1 MDQQVATFMITMDAL
16 MDTRI
21 GTCVRLD
28 ERVSRTL
35 LKSKDYATR
44 KSDYFALE
52 PRYQKLWKRRDILTL
67 CNSTGTRIFEL
78 LNYLLKNEEG
88 EHGTGAGDFEL
99 RIFLN
104 TYPYT
109 LSDAEVDLY
118 KSVIMAHI
126 PQLGSDAQL
135 RVVHVSDTELSPN
148 WLVVNGIDSL
158 VMYQWQDWLEYH
170 QDSLLELPQPLLHL
184 IGPKLRKYDVQFT
197 AGEDT
202 KVALELLNKD
212 AEFDAVELGVQPL
225 IALRTMPIEF
235 FNSIISIRA

>member
-1 MDQQVATFMITMDAL
+1 MDQQIATFMLTMDAL

-28 ERVSRTL
+28 ERVSRAL

-44 KSDYFALE
+44 KSDYFAEE
-52 PRYQKLWKRRDILTL
+52 PRYQKLWQRRDMLTL

-78 LNYLLKNEEG
+78 LNHLLKNEES
-88 EHGTGAGDFEL
+88 EPSAGAGDFEL

-109 LSDAEVDLY
+109 LSEAEIDIY
-118 KSVIMAHI
+118 KSVIMVHI
-126 PQLGSDAQL
+126 PQLGSDANI
-135 RVVHVSDTELSPN
+135 RVMHVSDTDLTPN
-148 WLVVNGIDSL
+148 WLAVHAIDSL
-158 VMYQWQDWLEYH
+158 VMYQWQDWLEMH
-170 QDSLLELPQPLLHL
+170 QDALLEVPQPLLHL
-184 IGPKLRKYDVQFT
+184 IGPKLRKYAVQFT

-202 KVALELLNKD
+202 KVPLELLNKD
-212 AEFDAVELGVQPL
+212 AEFDAAELGLQPI